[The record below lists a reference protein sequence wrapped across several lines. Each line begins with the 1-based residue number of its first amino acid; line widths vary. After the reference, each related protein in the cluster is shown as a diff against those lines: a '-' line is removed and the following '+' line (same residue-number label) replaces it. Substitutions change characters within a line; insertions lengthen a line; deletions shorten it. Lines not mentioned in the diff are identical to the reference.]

1 MEHNLFEIKPQ
12 DFVISL
18 LAFLL
23 LVIIFKKFLWG
34 PVLNVLDN
42 RRKEIED
49 QYTDAEGKE
58 KEADDLKAA
67 YQSKIAGVD
76 EEIRFKLSEAIK
88 SGQKMRDE
96 IIADSRVQAEAVIAK
111 AMADIER
118 ENAMAMQE
126 LKETVVKLTIEASS
140 KLIRENLDE
149 TKHHALVS
157 SFIDDLSGV
166 SK

>member
-49 QYTDAEGKE
+49 QYSDAQSKE
-58 KEADDLKAA
+58 KDADDLKAA
-67 YQSKIAGVD
+67 YQAKIAGVD
-76 EEIRFKLSEAIK
+76 EEIRQKLSEAIK
-88 SGQKMRDE
+88 SGHKMRDE

-118 ENAMAMQE
+118 ENAKAMQE
-126 LKETVVKLTIEASS
+126 LKETVVKLTIEASG
-140 KLIRENLDE
+140 KLIHENLDE
-149 TKHHALVS
+149 TKHHALC
-157 SFIDDLSGV
+157 I
-166 SK
+166 